1 MGPEP
6 PVLSEREVRDWFCRE
21 IPLCDFQGKRV
32 LVIVPDATRTAPLPL
47 LFDALWSKLTGVAER
62 VQVLIALGT
71 HPPLNEAQVARLLG
85 LEGQSPSRYANLEVF
100 NHDWNCDAALC
111 RLGNLSAS
119 ETREIS
125 QGRLSLDVPVRI
137 NS

>member
-6 PVLSEREVRDWFCRE
+6 SLLSEGEVRLWFSRE
-21 IPLCDFQGKRV
+21 IPPADFRGKRV

-71 HPPLNEAQVARLLG
+71 HPPLNEAQIARLLG
-85 LEGQSPSRYANLEVF
+85 LEGQSPGRCANLEVF

-111 RLGNLSAS
+111 RLGSLSA
-119 ETREIS
+119 
-125 QGRLSLDVPVRI
+125 
-137 NS
+137 